1 MQRLYTFL
9 AQDDAQ
15 TMAEYSV
22 VLTVITLAVLSAFVV
37 LAAASAGAFTRV
49 AGLLG

>member
-22 VLTVITLAVLSAFVV
+22 VLTVITLAALSAFVV
-37 LAAASAGAFTRV
+37 LAAASTGAFTRV